1 MKKLY
6 YLIIS
11 IIIIIVIMVICI
23 LFYLKSNQD
32 KYNDNENINIIE
44 KVSTQKKFNE
54 VNDRNDYYDIK
65 KILNKYIIYAR
76 QVYGWMNSQ
85 KYESDD
91 ISTEGKE
98 AFYSIL
104 DNEYIKDMNI
114 QKNDLNK
121 IIKEYQSE
129 ECILNKL
136 YFYNIS
142 DNLKLYYSQITI
154 DNENLNLL
162 IKVDNKNET
171 YSVFLND
178 YVSKNGYSIDTEI
191 QNMKIDSNSIERNKF
206 NTYRKSN
213 INDDYIIVDYI
224 DDIKNKLI
232 SNPKNVYQ
240 NMLEQEYREKRFESL
255 QNFINYIN
263 QNKEEIESIEAKKY
277 IILNEKHE
285 YIIQDQYDN
294 YYVINEKA
302 IMDYTIRFDLYTI
315 SEDEFSSSY
324 KSATNEKKVQ
334 MNISKFI
341 QMINRH
347 DYKTAYSCLATSFK
361 NNYTLTGEKF
371 IEAVKNKFFTYNNVE
386 YVKCNEVGNNTYA
399 YEIKLTDL
407 TGNNQEEKTIT
418 IIMKLNDE
426 ENFEMSFDIE

>member
-23 LFYLKSNQD
+23 LFYLKSNQN

-386 YVKCNEVGNNTYA
+386 YVKCDEVGNNTYA

-407 TGNNQEEKTIT
+407 TGNNQEEKIIT

>member
-386 YVKCNEVGNNTYA
+386 YVKCDEVGNNTYA

>member
-23 LFYLKSNQD
+23 LFYLKSNQN

-91 ISTEGKE
+91 ISTEGNE

-114 QKNDLNK
+114 QKSDLNK

-255 QNFINYIN
+255 QNFISYIN

-386 YVKCNEVGNNTYA
+386 YVKCDEVGNNTYA

-407 TGNNQEEKTIT
+407 TGNNQEEKIIT

>member
-23 LFYLKSNQD
+23 LFYLKSNQN

-386 YVKCNEVGNNTYA
+386 YVKCDEVGNNTYA

>member
-23 LFYLKSNQD
+23 LFYLKSNQN

-285 YIIQDQYDN
+285 YIIQDQYYN

-386 YVKCNEVGNNTYA
+386 YVKCDEVGNNTYA

>member
-23 LFYLKSNQD
+23 LFYLKSNQN

-91 ISTEGKE
+91 ISTEGNE

-114 QKNDLNK
+114 QKSDLNK

-255 QNFINYIN
+255 QNFISYIN

-386 YVKCNEVGNNTYA
+386 YVKCDEVGNNTYA